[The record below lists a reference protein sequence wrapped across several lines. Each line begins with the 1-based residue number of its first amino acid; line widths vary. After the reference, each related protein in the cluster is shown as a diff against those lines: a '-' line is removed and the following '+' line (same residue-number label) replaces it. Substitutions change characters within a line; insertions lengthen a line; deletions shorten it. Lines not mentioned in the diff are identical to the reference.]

1 MGKPAADE
9 TKPFQEKYE
18 AREILNELINE
29 IKESWL
35 TQSAVV
41 KTVKALLY
49 NRLGQN
55 FYDAE
60 EISESESQMQ
70 KSLALW
76 LQVPKALQLRFSHSI
91 QDVYNGIGIVLA
103 NRENNAEA
111 LPYLTKSID
120 TYEAAIAACK
130 EQDKEVKLFSK
141 AEDYELSALDRFLLA
156 KEGPNAEES
165 KVDKVVDGGL
175 ELNVLE
181 AGYTQTLFYLAQV
194 YSQKGDV
201 EQGIKYC
208 AQTMTRQMA
217 NKTYQIKDFS
227 VNCLN
232 LANYFVLQKNFA
244 QAEYLLY
251 TAQTLLPE
259 D

>member
-1 MGKPAADE
+1 M
-9 TKPFQEKYE
+9 
-18 AREILNELINE
+18 
-29 IKESWL
+29 
-35 TQSAVV
+35 
-41 KTVKALLY
+41 
-49 NRLGQN
+49 
-55 FYDAE
+55 
-60 EISESESQMQ
+60 
-70 KSLALW
+70 
-76 LQVPKALQLRFSHSI
+76 PKALQLRFSHSL

-111 LPYLTKSID
+111 LPYLTKAVE
-120 TYEAAIAACK
+120 TYEAAISACK
-130 EQDKEVKLFSK
+130 EQDKEGALFTN
-141 AEDYELSALDRFLLA
+141 AQDFELCPLDRFLLA
-156 KEGPNAEES
+156 RAGDAGAEES
-165 KVDKVVDGGL
+165 KIDRVIEGSL

-181 AGYTQTLFYLAQV
+181 AGYTQTLFFMAQV
-194 YSQKGDV
+194 YSQKGEV

-217 NKTYQIKDFS
+217 NKTYQLKDFC

-259 D
+259 DERKKKKLRANI